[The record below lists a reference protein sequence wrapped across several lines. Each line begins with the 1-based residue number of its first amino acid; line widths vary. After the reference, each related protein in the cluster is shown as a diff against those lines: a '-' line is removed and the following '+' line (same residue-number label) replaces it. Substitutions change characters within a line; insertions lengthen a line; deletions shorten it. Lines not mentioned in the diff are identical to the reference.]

1 MNPGT
6 QPSGSQKTAFLRYH
20 QTTKSCRPVVTNQI
34 SELKRVA
41 KAAFD
46 ALIVLSAVSQV
57 Q

>member
-6 QPSGSQKTAFLRYH
+6 QPSGSQNTALLRYH
-20 QTTKSCRPVVTNQI
+20 QTTKSWRPVVMNQM

-46 ALIVLSAVSQV
+46 ALIVLSVVSHG
-57 Q
+57 